1 MLATHRR
8 YVAVGTSFGLVLV
21 FDRPSE
27 PSEQVLLVT
36 LGEAAA
42 PAAGALG
49 GATLPLPLPLP
60 LPLTLTLTLTLALTL
75 TLTLTLTR

>member
-36 LGEAAA
+36 L
-42 PAAGALG
+42 
-49 GATLPLPLPLP
+49 TLPPPLTLTLPLP
-60 LPLTLTLTLTLALTL
+60 LPLTLALT
-75 TLTLTLTR
+75 